1 MKNLTDKT
9 HKKLNSIKSLKYAWS
24 GDEDLFYE
32 EVTANNNALQKKYE
46 RFKKRYTKES
56 I

>member
-1 MKNLTDKT
+1 MKNLEDKT
-9 HKKLNSIKSLKYAWS
+9 HKKLNSLKSLKYAWS

-32 EVTANNNALQKKYE
+32 EVTSKNNALQKKYE

-56 I
+56 F